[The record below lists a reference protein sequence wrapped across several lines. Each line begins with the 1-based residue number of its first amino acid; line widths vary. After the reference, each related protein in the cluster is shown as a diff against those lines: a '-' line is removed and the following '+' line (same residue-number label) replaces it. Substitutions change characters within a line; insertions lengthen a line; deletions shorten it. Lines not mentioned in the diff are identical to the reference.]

1 MQEFDS
7 PEGTWPSPKGIRR
20 LVRRAGRMVAKCEKL
35 LGKQKSAIRLMDV
48 GCSSGALVYAAQSVG
63 VKAEGVEPSLN
74 PVKTAKSYGL
84 KVHQGF
90 VEDLKLTAESYDVV
104 TLFEV
109 VEHLKDPLQ
118 LFKECY
124 RVLSPDGIVIVKT
137 GNTHSL
143 AARMM
148 RNRWEYFDMT
158 LHGGHISFFNPCSL
172 ELLADRSGF
181 KVDWILTRKVNFY
194 EKNMLPYALYRM
206 SRFFA
211 NILRHPVA
219 WLGKGHEMMAY
230 LQKLP
235 QSKLH

>member
-7 PEGTWPSPKGIRR
+7 PEGTWPSPRGIKR
-20 LVRRAGRMVAKCEKL
+20 LVRRAGRMMAKCEKL
-35 LGKQKSAIRLMDV
+35 LGKRRSAIRLMDV

-74 PVKTAKSYGL
+74 PVKTAIAYGL

-90 VEDLKLTAESYDVV
+90 LEDLKLAAESYDVI

-118 LFKECY
+118 LFKECH
-124 RVLSPDGIVIVKT
+124 RILSSGGIVIVKT
-137 GNTHSL
+137 GNTDSL
-143 AARMM
+143 TARMM
-148 RNRWEYFDMT
+148 RNRWEYLDMT
-158 LHGGHISFFNPCSL
+158 LHGGHISFFNPYSL
-172 ELLADRSGF
+172 ELLAHRCGF
-181 KVDWILTRKVNFY
+181 KVDRILTRKVNIY
-194 EKNMLPYALYRM
+194 EKNMLPFVLYRT

-211 NILRHPVA
+211 NALRHPVA
-219 WLGKGHEMMAY
+219 WLGKGHEMIAY

-235 QSKLH
+235 ENR

>member
-7 PEGTWPSPKGIRR
+7 PEGTWPSPRGIKR
-20 LVRRAGRMVAKCEKL
+20 LVRRAERMIATCEKL
-35 LGKQKSAIRLMDV
+35 LGKRRNAIRLVDV

-63 VKAEGVEPSLN
+63 VEAEGVEPSLN
-74 PVKTAKSYGL
+74 PVKTAIARGL

-90 VEDLKLTAESYDVV
+90 LEDLKFAAGSYDVI

-118 LFKECY
+118 LFKECH
-124 RVLSPDGIVIVKT
+124 RMLSSGGIVIVKT
-137 GNTHSL
+137 GNTDSL
-143 AARMM
+143 TARML

-158 LHGGHISFFNPCSL
+158 LHGGHISFFNPYSL
-172 ELLADRSGF
+172 ELLAHRCGF
-181 KVDWILTRKVNFY
+181 KVDRILTRKVNFY
-194 EKNMLPYALYRM
+194 EKNMLTHVLYRT

-211 NILRHPVA
+211 NALRLPVA

-235 QSKLH
+235 EKR